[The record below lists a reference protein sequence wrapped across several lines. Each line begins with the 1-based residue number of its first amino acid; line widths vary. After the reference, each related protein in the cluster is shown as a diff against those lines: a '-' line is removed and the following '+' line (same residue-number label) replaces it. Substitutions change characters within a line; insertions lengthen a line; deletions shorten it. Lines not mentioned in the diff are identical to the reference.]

1 MKKNEDKEFDLLIR
15 KSVRETGLNSPSAD
29 FTTLVMS
36 EVLSSPEVLSESKV
50 PSKAITFKPL
60 ISRAAWVAIVISL
73 IGLIAAVWNGQDT
86 QGQSELFTQYISPL
100 QEELASVFQLIPE
113 VTAYAMV
120 LAAAAFL
127 IQIYFLSKSDER
139 SYIR

>member
-15 KSVRETGLNSPSAD
+15 KSVRETGLKSPSAD

-36 EVLSSPEVLSESKV
+36 EVLSSPKALFESKV
-50 PSKAITFKPL
+50 QSKAITFKPL

-73 IGLIAAVWNGQDT
+73 IVLFVVVLSGQDT
-86 QGQSELFTQYISPL
+86 PVQSELFTLYVNSL
-100 QEELASVFQLIPE
+100 QEQLAGVFQQIPE

-139 SYIR
+139 SYL